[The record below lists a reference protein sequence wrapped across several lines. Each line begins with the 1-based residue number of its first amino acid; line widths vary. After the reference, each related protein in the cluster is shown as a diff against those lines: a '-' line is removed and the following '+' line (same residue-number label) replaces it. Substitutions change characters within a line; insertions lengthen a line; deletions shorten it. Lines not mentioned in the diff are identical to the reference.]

1 MTTIT
6 VFVGPSLRPADIDAL
21 RDHAQASGVHLDVRP
36 PACRGDLAA
45 LCDAGRADAVLLL
58 DGEFGQN
65 FAVSIAEVRA
75 VLAAGM
81 PLHGASSMGVLRAVE
96 CRTLGM
102 TGSGWVYERYLSGE
116 IDADAEV
123 ALMFDPENFEPVTI
137 PLVNVRWL
145 IAEKVRTGELSPRGG
160 ASALLAAAEVNFR
173 DRRPSRL
180 ASAWRSHLEGEAR
193 ALELELADGN
203 RDRWDRKRLDGIEA
217 LRAVTKSATGQKD
230 ERTWG

>member
-1 MTTIT
+1 VTTIT

-21 RDHAQASGVHLDVRP
+21 RDYAQASGAQLDVRP
-36 PACRGDLAA
+36 PACRGDLVA
-45 LCDAGRADAVLLL
+45 LCDAGHSAAVLLL

-65 FAVSIAEVRA
+65 FAVSIAEIRA

-81 PLHGASSMGVLRAVE
+81 PVHGASSMGVLRAVE

-123 ALMFDPENFEPVTI
+123 ALMFDPENFEPTTI

-145 IAEKVRTGELSPRGG
+145 IAEAVRTGGLPPRCGG
-160 ASALLAAAEVNFR
+160 SALLAAAEVNFR

-180 ASAWRSHLEGEAR
+180 ASAWRSRLGGEAR

-203 RDRWDRKRLDGIEA
+203 RDGWDRKRLDGIAA
-217 LRAVTKSATGQKD
+217 LRAVTRNATA
-230 ERTWG
+230 EAARES

>member
-21 RDHAQASGVHLDVRP
+21 RDHAQASGAHLDDPP

-81 PLHGASSMGVLRAVE
+81 PVHGASSMGVLRAVE

-145 IAEKVRTGELSPRGG
+145 IAEKVRTGELSPHGG

-180 ASAWRSHLEGEAR
+180 ASAWRSHLDGEAR
-193 ALELELADGN
+193 ALELELADSN

-217 LRAVTKSATGQKD
+217 LRAVTKGATA
-230 ERTWG
+230 

>member
-6 VFVGPSLRPADIDAL
+6 VFVGPSLRPFDIDAL
-21 RDHAQASGVHLDVRP
+21 RDHAQAGGVQLDVRP
-36 PACRGDLAA
+36 PACRGDLMA
-45 LCDAGRADAVLLL
+45 LCDTGRADAVLLL

-65 FAVSIAEVRA
+65 FAVSIAEIRA

-81 PLHGASSMGVLRAVE
+81 PVHGASSMGVLRAVE

-123 ALMFDPENFEPVTI
+123 ALMFDPEDFQPVTI

-145 IAEKVRTGELSPRGG
+145 IAEKVRTTELSRRGG
-160 ASALLAAAEVNFR
+160 ASALLAAAEINFR

-180 ASAWRSHLEGEAR
+180 ATAWRSRLGAERH
-193 ALELELADGN
+193 ALELELADSN
-203 RDRWDRKRLDGIEA
+203 RDWWDRKRLDGIAA
-217 LRAVTKSATGQKD
+217 LRVVTQAARG
-230 ERTWG
+230 